1 MSMKTFLPR
10 SPSMTDPATI
20 QTALAAQ
27 LGAALDTL
35 AYCVEQCPEDQWQE
49 SHGDYPFSQV
59 VFHTLFFC
67 DFYLSGS
74 MGEFRSQAYHTA
86 RPGFFKDYE
95 EFENRKPVNLYER
108 QAIMEYLG
116 FCKAKAY
123 SFLEA
128 STDGQL
134 YAVAHHKKGTMSELE
149 LVVYLTR
156 HIQHHTAQLGLR
168 LQLMTGKEMPWF
180 SKGTPPGRGA

>member
-1 MSMKTFLPR
+1 MS
-10 SPSMTDPATI
+10 DHATI

-35 AYCVEQCPEDQWQE
+35 GYCIDHCPGDQWQE
-49 SHGDYPFSQV
+49 SQGDYPFSQV

-74 MGEFRSQAYHTA
+74 MNEFRNQEYHRL

-95 EFENRKPVNLYER
+95 EFQNRKPVNLYER
-108 QAIMEYLG
+108 RDIVDYLG
-116 FCKAKAY
+116 FCKVKGY
-123 SFLEA
+123 SFLAGA
-128 STDGQL
+128 SDGQL
-134 YAVAHHKKGTMSELE
+134 YATAHHKKGTMSVLE

-156 HIQHHTAQLGLR
+156 HIQHHAAQLGLR
-168 LQLMTGKEMPWF
+168 LQFLTGNEMPWF
-180 SKGTPPGRGA
+180 SKGTPPDEAL

>member
-1 MSMKTFLPR
+1 
-10 SPSMTDPATI
+10 MTDPANI
-20 QTALAAQ
+20 QGALAAQ

-35 AYCVEQCPEDQWQE
+35 GYCIEQCPDDQWQE

-74 MGEFRSQAYHTA
+74 MSEFRSQTYHRA
-86 RPGFFKDYE
+86 NPGFFKDYE
-95 EFENRKPVNLYER
+95 EFENRQPRNLYER
-108 QAIMEYLG
+108 GEIVGYLG

-128 STDGQL
+128 ATEGQL
-134 YAVAHHKKGTMSELE
+134 SAVAHHKKGTMSVLE
-149 LVVYLTR
+149 LMVYLTR
-156 HIQHHTAQLGLR
+156 HIQHHAAQLGLR
-168 LQLMTGKEMPWF
+168 LQLLTGKEMPWF
-180 SKGTPPGRGA
+180 SKGTAPDRGL

>member
-1 MSMKTFLPR
+1 
-10 SPSMTDPATI
+10 MTDPAYI
-20 QTALAAQ
+20 RTALAAQ

-35 AYCVEQCPEDQWQE
+35 VYCVEQCPEDQWQE

-74 MGEFRSQAYHTA
+74 MSDFKNQAYHTD
-86 RPGFFKDYE
+86 RPGFFGDYE
-95 EFENRKPVNLYER
+95 ELENRKPCKLYKR
-108 QAIMEYLG
+108 GDIVEYLG

-123 SFLEA
+123 SFLVA
-128 STDGQL
+128 SSDGQL
-134 YAVAHHKKGTMSELE
+134 YATAHHKKGTMSVLE

-156 HIQHHTAQLGLR
+156 HIQHHAAQLGLR
-168 LQLMTGKEMPWF
+168 LQLLDGNEMPWF
-180 SKGTPPGRGA
+180 SKGTPPGHGI